1 MNLRLTYLSTITLR
15 AYFAIALALPVQA
28 QIMPDDTL
36 PNNSVVTPNGNIL
49 TLTGGTVAGTNLFH
63 SFEQFS
69 ILTGQ
74 TAYFNNDLNIQN
86 ILTRVTGGNIS
97 TIDGLIQTNGTANLF
112 LINPNGIIFELNA
125 QLNIGGSF
133 TASTADG
140 IKLGDNAFYSATD
153 TANSSLL
160 TIQPGVLFTNA
171 SRNHTALLTN
181 EGNLAVAPGQNLT
194 LQGDEVT
201 ITGSVTAQG
210 GNLILDSNGN
220 ISLTDS
226 MVTNVGVIGNG
237 SIQLKAENISLERS
251 QIISSTSSNQAA
263 PDVTV
268 NAARAITIT
277 GVTLPQS
284 NQNPFTLNS
293 RISSETSGVAAGGDI
308 TVNAAAITLENGGQI
323 STVVGRQA
331 TGNGGKVRVNATDS
345 ISATGAYPFSP
356 LLPSGIA
363 SYTLG
368 AGRGGEIDVSTS
380 SINLIDGARIFSL
393 VQGTGRGGDI
403 QVKAANSLEATGL
416 NPLAPQFSSGILAQT
431 LAKGDGGTV
440 SLSTRYLRLFE
451 GAKVISSSLNQLIG
465 TPVNGAG
472 EGNAGDVT
480 VNAQQ
485 VEVVGVNLLAPE
497 NIPGILSVTSGSGN
511 AGNLML
517 TTDTL
522 SIRDGGVVASS
533 VFQSITSIGQP
544 LPNSATGNG
553 GNVTVKASQSIEII
567 GSSPL
572 LLFSSRLGTGTSGT
586 GNAGDTI
593 INTPQLR
600 LLDGGIINSATFVSG
615 NAGNLTINAAEIF
628 ISGTTPD
635 QFPAGVDGS
644 AVVLNTDIQQ
654 AFFVPPE
661 LTGRTGKVTIN
672 TDKLTIQDRGQIRVR
687 HQGIGNAGSL
697 TIN

>member
-28 QIMPDDTL
+28 QIMPDNTL
-36 PNNSVVTPNGNIL
+36 PNSSVVTPNVNTL
-49 TLTGGTVAGTNLFH
+49 TITGGTAAGTNLFH

-69 ILTGQ
+69 VLTGQ

-112 LINPNGIIFELNA
+112 LINPNGIIFERNA

-171 SRNHTALLTN
+171 SRNYTAQIRN
-181 EGNLAVAPGQNLT
+181 EGNLAVAPRQDLT
-194 LQGDEVT
+194 LQGDEIT

-210 GNLILDSNGN
+210 GNLLLNSKGD
-220 ISLTDS
+220 ISLRDS
-226 MVTNVGVIGNG
+226 TVTNNNVGITGNG
-237 SIQLKAENISLERS
+237 SIHLEAENITLERS
-251 QIISSTSSNQAA
+251 QIISSTSSNQTA
-263 PDVTV
+263 PDLIV
-268 NAARAITIT
+268 NAAGAITIT
-277 GVTLPQS
+277 GFTPPQS
-284 NQNPFTLNS
+284 NQNPFTFNS
-293 RISSETSGVAAGGDI
+293 RISSETSGVGAGGDI
-308 TVNAAAITLENGGQI
+308 TVNAAAISLEDGGQI
-323 STVVGRQA
+323 STVVGPQA
-331 TGNGGKVRVNATDS
+331 TANGGKVRVSATNS
-345 ISATGAYPFSP
+345 IAATGAYPFSP

-368 AGRGGEIDVSTS
+368 GGRGGEIDVSTS

-393 VQGTGRGGDI
+393 VQGTGKGGDI
-403 QVKAANSLEATGL
+403 QVKAANSFEATGL
-416 NPLAPQFSSGILAQT
+416 NPLATQFSSGILAQT
-431 LAKGDGGTV
+431 LAQGDGGTV

-451 GAKVISSSLNQLIG
+451 GAKVVSSSLNQLIG

-485 VEVVGVNLLAPE
+485 VEVVGVSLLAPE

-533 VFQSITSIGQP
+533 VFRSITSIGQP

-553 GNVTVKASQSIEII
+553 GNVTVKASESIEII

-586 GNAGDTI
+586 GNTGNTI

-600 LLDGGIINSATFVSG
+600 LLDGGIINSATFFSG
-615 NAGNLTINAAEIF
+615 NLIF
-628 ISGTTPD
+628 KE
-635 QFPAGVDGS
+635 
-644 AVVLNTDIQQ
+644 LIQY
-654 AFFVPPE
+654 
-661 LTGRTGKVTIN
+661 K
-672 TDKLTIQDRGQIRVR
+672 D
-687 HQGIGNAGSL
+687 
-697 TIN
+697 